1 MKHPA
6 CASWCIASCS
16 VADGLRARERHLRAQ
31 RHTRD
36 CQLAGGIPLQ
46 VTDRFVDV
54 VVHN

>member
-16 VADGLRARERHLRAQ
+16 VADGRRARERHLRAQ

-46 VTDRFVDV
+46 VTDRLVDV
-54 VVHN
+54 AVHN